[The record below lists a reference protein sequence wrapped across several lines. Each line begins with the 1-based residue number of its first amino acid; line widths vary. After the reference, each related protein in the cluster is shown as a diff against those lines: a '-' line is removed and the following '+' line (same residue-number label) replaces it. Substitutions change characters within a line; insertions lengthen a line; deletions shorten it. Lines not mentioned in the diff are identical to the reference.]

1 MSDRVEYKLQNFQK
15 AIERLREAVIGVQ
28 QFPDNRIIQDGLIQR
43 FEFIFELAWKTSKV
57 KLETQGLNEALS
69 PKAVLKELYSLKW
82 IDDETIWL
90 EMLKD
95 RNMTSHVYDERV
107 ADEITDRVMNKYLR
121 AFEELYNKLN
131 AV

>member
-1 MSDRVEYKLQNFQK
+1 MIV
-15 AIERLREAVIGVQ
+15 VQ

-43 FEFIFELAWKTSKV
+43 FEFTFELAWKTSKV

-82 IDDETIWL
+82 VDDETIWL

>member
-1 MSDRVEYKLQNFQK
+1 MSERVEYKLQNFQK
-15 AIERLREAVIGVQ
+15 AIERLREAVIVAQ

-43 FEFIFELAWKTSKV
+43 FEFTFELAWKTSKV

>member
-1 MSDRVEYKLQNFQK
+1 MSERVEYKLQNFQK

>member
-43 FEFIFELAWKTSKV
+43 FEFTFELAWKTSKV